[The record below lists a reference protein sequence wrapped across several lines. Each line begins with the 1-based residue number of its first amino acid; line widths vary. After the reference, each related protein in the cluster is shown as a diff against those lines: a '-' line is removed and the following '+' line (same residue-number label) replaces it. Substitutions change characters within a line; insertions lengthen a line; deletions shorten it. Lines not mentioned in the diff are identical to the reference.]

1 MDAVHT
7 DAIEHLLAFDI
18 CLLTKIKHLGE
29 HLDTDRM
36 CGRFSVFTYL
46 GNAAVQEVQDGLAE
60 VGQQVTGAV
69 AAYAVAQ
76 TDGRTQLLALAE
88 RIDALQVLKGPA

>member
-1 MDAVHT
+1 MRALISGHIS
-7 DAIEHLLAFDI
+7 AQ
-18 CLLTKIKHLGE
+18 C
-29 HLDTDRM
+29 R
-36 CGRFSVFTYL
+36 S
-46 GNAAVQEVQDGLAE
+46 QEVQDGLAE

-88 RIDALQVLKGPA
+88 RIDALQVL